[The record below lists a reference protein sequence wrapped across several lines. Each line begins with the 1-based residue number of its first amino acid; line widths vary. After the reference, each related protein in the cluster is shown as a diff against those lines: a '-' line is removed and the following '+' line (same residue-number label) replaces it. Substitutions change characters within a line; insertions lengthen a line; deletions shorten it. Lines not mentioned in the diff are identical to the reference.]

1 MVISKQVQRCL
12 PASLLGVAVLLF
24 ALAPVRPAGGQE
36 PEADY
41 ARARAA
47 MVEMIKI
54 ETLLSSHLTGIE
66 RIDPEILE
74 AMSEVP
80 RHIFVP
86 PALRPY
92 AYGNHPLP
100 VGHDQNLAAPF
111 LVALM
116 TQLAEPK
123 PDHVVLETG
132 TGAGYHAA
140 VLSRLV
146 AEVYSVEVIEPLAL
160 TAAATL
166 KSNGYDHVWARIGD
180 GYYGW
185 PAKGPFDSIIVKEA
199 LDHVPMPLIEQL
211 KPGGKLI
218 IPLGSEV
225 GGQQLTVV
233 ERGENGTL
241 HKRRVL
247 PVRFSFLQGG
257 ERT

>member
-1 MVISKQVQRCL
+1 MATSNPDRIRPSARLLGPLVLLLALL
-12 PASLLGVAVLLF
+12 PAWT
-24 ALAPVRPAGGQE
+24 AGGEE
-36 PEADY
+36 PVNDY

-47 MVEMIKI
+47 MVEMIQI

-80 RHIFVP
+80 RHVFLP
-86 PALRPY
+86 PELRPY

-100 VGHDQNLAAPF
+100 VGHDQNVAAPF

-116 TQLAEPK
+116 TQLADPK

-166 KSNGYDHVWARIGD
+166 KTNGYDHVWARIGD

-185 PAKGPFDSIIVKEA
+185 AAKGPYDSIIVKEA
-199 LDHVPMPLIEQL
+199 LDHVPTPLIDQL

-218 IPLGSEV
+218 IPLGSDM

-233 ERGENGTL
+233 ERGDNGTL
-241 HKRRVL
+241 KKRRVL